1 MPQRKSR
8 QNADRMVCEVSQS
21 HACPFTLLDELDSIP
36 DDIPCE
42 FILVQPR
49 VAILGLFTQ
58 VGSSNAQSIDRLFI
72 VLIETKPSK
81 RHIPVWARYSPLS
94 RREAGESRARALNR
108 GGKTGSS
115 ARGGRA
121 RAAAMRRL
129 SEA

>member
-49 VAILGLFTQ
+49 VAILGLFTEVPGQLPALVRPPLIPQALEDMHDGNHLIRFGGFGGHSDDGQ
-58 VGSSNAQSIDRLFI
+58 V
-72 VLIETKPSK
+72 
-81 RHIPVWARYSPLS
+81 
-94 RREAGESRARALNR
+94 
-108 GGKTGSS
+108 
-115 ARGGRA
+115 
-121 RAAAMRRL
+121 L
-129 SEA
+129 SEI